1 MFKKIA
7 LGMLLA
13 AAAAAVLPASAA
25 AELTYSG
32 SSTVGMGVLE
42 AGAVKSFEEK
52 TGIKFSSVQMPG
64 SGKGLQAVLDG
75 SAALAGVSRAL
86 TKKEIREGFVATEI
100 GFDAI
105 AVFVHNS
112 NPVGN
117 LTKEQLKG
125 IFTGRLRNWNEVGGK
140 NAPLQPNTEI
150 AGQKR
155 ATMLAFQEMV
165 MDDAPYGDGF
175 KQIDFPRDQI
185 IETAKN
191 ELAICTV
198 SRGLLSRLSPYMRSK
213 VKLVT
218 VNGIGPWES
227 DILSGRY
234 IIARPLLLVTRGKPK
249 GEAKRFI
256 DFMLSPDGQ
265 KVVGFNFVQVKQ

>member
-165 MDDAPYGDGF
+165 MDDAAYGDGF

-198 SRGLLSRLSPYMRSK
+198 SRGLLSRLSPYLRSK